1 MTSHQ
6 RQLHFISCID
16 WLDQTW
22 RISGEPETGPVRWCD
37 IHQLGERAQL
47 AEKGLMDAMF
57 TADFYTYRA
66 NLGLEPITVL
76 ATLAGMTKHIG
87 VIASVSTTYNEPYNI
102 ARMFGSLD
110 QISKGR
116 AGWNMVTTA
125 IGTVAENYS
134 QEAHLEHDT
143 RYERA
148 HELVSIVD
156 QLWQSWTTTSDKSDI
171 HSINHHGEW
180 FNVQGPLNIPQ
191 SPQGHP
197 VRMQAGSSQA
207 GRNFGAKWAEIIF
220 TAQPVLAI
228 AQDFYSDVKTRMT
241 SFGRAPNELNIM
253 PGLMPIVAETEEEA
267 KAHLAK
273 IQARSEASVF
283 RISELV
289 GVDLSKLAPDQPIPL
304 ELLPESGSTNGMRG
318 RADLYL
324 DMIRRYHLSPKQVM
338 SQGAHLAHAGTP
350 EQMADLITEWFLNY
364 GCDGFTLMWPSIEA
378 NILFVERVI
387 PILQARGL
395 YRLRYEGTTLRE
407 HFNLPF
413 PQPLIQD

>member
-22 RISGEPETGPVRWCD
+22 RIEGDPATEPLRWCD

-76 ATLAGMTKHIG
+76 AALAGMTKHIG

-125 IGTVAENYS
+125 IGSVAENYS
-134 QEAHLEHDT
+134 QDAHLEHDT

-148 HELVSIVD
+148 HELVDIVD
-156 QLWQSWTTTSDKSDI
+156 QLWRSWTITSGKSVV
-171 HSINHHGEW
+171 HPINHHGEW

-207 GRNFGAKWAEIIF
+207 GRNFGARWAEIIF

-228 AQDFYSDVKTRMT
+228 AQDFYADVKSRMAT
-241 SFGRAPNELNIM
+241 FGRRPNELNIM
-253 PGLMPIVAETEEEA
+253 PGLMPIVAETEEQA
-267 KAHLAK
+267 KADLAK
-273 IQARSEASVF
+273 IQARSTSSVF
-283 RISELV
+283 RISELI
-289 GVDLSKLAPDQPIPL
+289 GVDLAVLDPDQPIPL
-304 ELLPESGSTNGMRG
+304 ELLPQGGSTNGMRG

-324 DMIRRYHLSPKQVM
+324 DMIRRYHLSPKQVLA
-338 SQGAHLAHAGTP
+338 QGAHLAHAGTP
-350 EQMADLITEWFLNY
+350 EQIADLITDWFLHD

-378 NILFVERVI
+378 NQLFVDRVI

-395 YRLRYEGTTLRE
+395 YRHRYEGTTLRE

-413 PQPLIQD
+413 PPASKQD